1 MTTIHVLYYVSVS
14 CVPSLRAPSW
24 GVLVQ
29 LYVFW
34 SPMKS
39 SAFFLEIIRHLSRST
54 TTSATT
60 RRGARGHNLLRRP
73 VTVGR
78 QPSLPDC
85 WPQPSAWLSS
95 LATTVGSGRM
105 SRRGSAAALPLWL
118 ATLLLVSMAVDPA
131 RSMLMQP
138 ADPRTSNWDTWLL
151 LNDSHVNYFYLKGTN
166 CTPHCLNYL
175 HGWDGIGLATA
186 PLGTVQFTDRGE
198 VLHMDPPAPDLH
210 WLGSGSVYLAPN
222 RAAVG
227 GARYIMTYSQGP
239 GAGTRPTTAAAS
251 QKIYFATVP
260 ATTSP
265 PVSSCT
271 NCTSTAASAS
281 SHQPLQSAANG
292 GCPIERLGNCRDKV
306 QRVLRD

>member
-1 MTTIHVLYYVSVS
+1 MTTIHVLY
-14 CVPSLRAPSW
+14 CVIVRARAATSFHKHGFGLCRRCSALVMRAPSW

-39 SAFFLEIIRHLSRST
+39 SAFFLEIIRHLFAPRPRSSCEST
-54 TTSATT
+54 TTSAT
-60 RRGARGHNLLRRP
+60 RRGARGRP
-73 VTVGR
+73 QLAPVTVTVGR

-210 WLGSGSVYLAPN
+210 WLGSGSVYLAPD

-251 QKIYFATVP
+251 QKIYFATSNDL
-260 ATTSP
+260 TS
-265 PVSSCT
+265 CKQL
-271 NCTSTAASAS
+271 
-281 SHQPLQSAANG
+281 H
-292 GCPIERLGNCRDKV
+292 
-306 QRVLRD
+306 